1 MCALIVPIVNLARR
15 KTKVT
20 LDLDRCGLELHW
32 LILGPRVYGAANT
45 WPQLETQTE
54 NRFNRPRGRRK
65 ITLYSGSGSIF
76 SKKHTKFCG
85 NSYLNVQNINSSN
98 SDEWTMSLCNAGK
111 SLYLNGA
118 FGL

>member
-1 MCALIVPIVNLARR
+1 MRVNCSCCEFGEKKNKSDIRFGQVWTRVALVDFRP
-15 KTKVT
+15 T
-20 LDLDRCGLELHW
+20 GL
-32 LILGPRVYGAANT
+32 GAANT

-54 NRFNRPRGRRK
+54 NRLNRPRGRRK